1 MSVQIPPPPP
11 VCPGEIYT
19 VKAGDTL
26 FRIAQ
31 RFNIPLNDLIAAN
44 PQITN
49 PALIFPGQQIC
60 IPTLPAQC
68 CLMLTPPAGV
78 SPVGEEGVFLLR
90 TFDTAR
96 TDILVA
102 ARGLPDPAV
111 FGATTY
117 TTVLAWDRVTF
128 DVPMSPVAGL
138 PGVWVGSV
146 TETGAFPATFFVR
159 GSVDIFPGPVLGA
172 PASECL

>member
-11 VCPGEIYT
+11 VCPGQIYT
-19 VKAGDTL
+19 VQYGDTL
-26 FRIAQ
+26 FLIAQ
-31 RFNIPLNDLIAAN
+31 RFNVPLNDLIEAN

-49 PALIFPGQQIC
+49 PALILPGQQIC
-60 IPTLPAQC
+60 IPTLPVQY
-68 CLMLTPPAGV
+68 CLVLEPPAGV
-78 SPVGEEGVFLLR
+78 SPAGEEGVFLLR
-90 TFDTAR
+90 AFGTAR

-111 FGATTY
+111 FGATAY
-117 TTVLAWDRVTF
+117 TTVLSWDRVTF
-128 DVPMSPVAGL
+128 DVPMSPIPNL

-146 TETGAFPATFFVR
+146 TQRETFPAAFFAR